1 MKVKV
6 SKYRSL
12 YIQQNYN
19 TQNENEVNVIKLQVP
34 EGYEDF
40 NKKIVFITPE
50 GTYWDLFQN
59 DEYAIGKALT
69 KYKSVQFYIWLTK
82 NNQDFRSETRKITF
96 IENTDASEQITPEEI
111 DGVNTV
117 VNLLEEEITKVDNI
131 NISATK
137 IGNTAIITIT
147 DKNGNTNTV
156 EITDGINGQNGAK
169 GDKGDKGEQGEQGI
183 QGEKGAKG
191 DKGDRGDRGEQGIQ
205 GIQGLQGEKGEK
217 GDKGDKGDTGAKG
230 EPGTNGTNGQDGYTP
245 QRGTDYWTAS
255 DIASIESYCANY
267 IDANIN
273 QMIGGSY

>member
-6 SKYRSL
+6 SKYRNL
-12 YIQQNYN
+12 YIQQDYN
-19 TQNENEVNVIKLQVP
+19 TQNENEANIIKLQVP

-82 NNQDFRSETRKITF
+82 DEQDFRSETRKITF

-131 NISATK
+131 DIAVNKIENIATITVTDK
-137 IGNTAIITIT
+137 EGNTR
-147 DKNGNTNTV
+147 TV
-156 EITDGINGQNGAK
+156 EITDGRDGVDGR
-169 GDKGDKGEQGEQGI
+169 D
-183 QGEKGAKG
+183 
-191 DKGDRGDRGEQGIQ
+191 
-205 GIQGLQGEKGEK
+205 
-217 GDKGDKGDTGAKG
+217 GAKG
-230 EPGTNGTNGQDGYTP
+230 EK
-245 QRGTDYWTAS
+245 R
-255 DIASIESYCANY
+255 
-267 IDANIN
+267 
-273 QMIGGSY
+273 